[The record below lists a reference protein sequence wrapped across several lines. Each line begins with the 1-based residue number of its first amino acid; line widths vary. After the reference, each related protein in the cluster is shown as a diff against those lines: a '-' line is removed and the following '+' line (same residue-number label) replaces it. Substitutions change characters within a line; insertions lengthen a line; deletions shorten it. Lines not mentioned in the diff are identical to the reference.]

1 MDQEPTAPETH
12 EFILKVDGLARP
24 GAVAAVREALRGLD
38 PGAEVEAD
46 PAHESVTVRIRADS
60 LEVAQAIARA
70 GFEAR
75 AMTG

>member
-1 MDQEPTAPETH
+1 MDPETH

-24 GAVAAVREALRGLD
+24 GAVAAVRAAVRALD
-38 PGAEVEAD
+38 AAAEVEPD
-46 PAHESVTVRIRADS
+46 PGHDSLTVRTRAGS
-60 LEVAQAIARA
+60 LDVAQAITRA

>member
-1 MDQEPTAPETH
+1 MDAELH
-12 EFILKVDGLARP
+12 EFILKVDGLRRP
-24 GAVAAVREALRGLD
+24 GGVEAVRGAVRALD

-46 PAHESVTVRIRADS
+46 PGHETVTVRTRADS
-60 LEVAQAIARA
+60 LEVAAAITGA